1 MPFLDTIQNAAL
13 KVLPEKKPTLPM
25 PASTTGGIGSAGVV
39 PFEDD
44 MIVSKPAIVFYV
56 SQAFFNF
63 LAMCCM
69 AAISAFQAKWGVGPS
84 GLSGFAVFVSVTGI
98 LYSLFLLLV
107 PVIYEKYDKGARLA
121 RALKE
126 VRVGF
131 ILSGTGT
138 AVSLLIA
145 FIVTISAWT
154 EPGCKNP
161 DRDPHAD
168 KGDDFKKGLGSFC
181 STKKAGAIFFWLT
194 FVFWCCTLTLA
205 VLDWRNGKSS
215 RPRDPPFTH
224 PVEASEGSEYTRANN
239 NDDDYSDEE
248 AQHKPFSDNSNT
260 AYSPFSDT
268 NRLSGA
274 PSTTAASSYQPP
286 VSTPFASSQAAP
298 RPSLDAYGAFSD
310 PAPTGFAGG
319 FAAPP
324 QVVDDTPRVSRTMQ
338 YADPYAAVRAS
349 IASGQSV
356 PGSGGVTPPS
366 GGPPPPGYSSY
377 GGYR

>member
-1 MPFLDTIQNAAL
+1 MSSVT
-13 KVLPEKKPTLPM
+13 E
-25 PASTTGGIGSAGVV
+25 TGGYLVFLLFIPLLSTLWIW
-39 PFEDD
+39 

-56 SQAFFNF
+56 SQVFFNF

-84 GLSGFAVFVSVTGI
+84 GLSGFAVFVSVAGI

-107 PVIYEKYDKGARLA
+107 PVVYEKYDKGARLA

-154 EPGCKNP
+154 EPGCKNA

-168 KGDDFKKGLGSFC
+168 KGDNFKKGLGGFC

-205 VLDWRNGKSS
+205 ILDWRNGKSS
-215 RPRDPPFTH
+215 RHRDPPFTH
-224 PVEASEGSEYTRANN
+224 PMEASEGSEYAPASGH
-239 NDDDYSDEE
+239 DDDFSDEE
-248 AQHKPFSDNSNT
+248 AQHKPFSDNSNST
-260 AYSPFSDT
+260 YSPFSDA

-274 PSTTAASSYQPP
+274 PSTTASSYQPP
-286 VSTPFASSQAAP
+286 ASSPFASTQAAP
-298 RPSLDAYGAFSD
+298 RPSIDAYGAFSD
-310 PAPTGFAGG
+310 PAPSGFAGG

-324 QVVDDTPRVSRTMQ
+324 QVVDDGPRVSRTMQ

-349 IASGQSV
+349 IATGQS
-356 PGSGGVTPPS
+356 GSGTGSNTPPS

>member
-1 MPFLDTIQNAAL
+1 MTTFTEAGGYLVFLLFIP
-13 KVLPEKKPTLPM
+13 VLSTLW
-25 PASTTGGIGSAGVV
+25 IW
-39 PFEDD
+39 

-69 AAISAFQAKWGVGPS
+69 ASISAFQAKWKVGPS

-138 AVSLLIA
+138 AVSLLIS

-168 KGDDFKKGLGSFC
+168 LGDAFKKGLSGFC

-215 RPRDPPFTH
+215 RHRDPPFTH
-224 PVEASEGSEYTRANN
+224 PMEASEGSEYSRA
-239 NDDDYSDEE
+239 NDDDDDYTEE
-248 AQHKPFSDNSNT
+248 GVQQKPFSDNSNKT
-260 AYSPFSDT
+260 YSPFSDA
-268 NRLSGA
+268 NRLSGVS
-274 PSTTAASSYQPP
+274 STSPTYQQPT
-286 VSTPFASSQAAP
+286 STPFASSQAAP
-298 RPSLDAYGAFSD
+298 RPSIDAYGAFSD

-319 FAAPP
+319 FSAPP
-324 QVVDDTPRVSRTMQ
+324 QVVDDTPRISRTMQ

-349 IASGQSV
+349 IASNQSA
-356 PGSGGVTPPS
+356 PGSGVSTPPS

>member
-1 MPFLDTIQNAAL
+1 
-13 KVLPEKKPTLPM
+13 
-25 PASTTGGIGSAGVV
+25 
-39 PFEDD
+39 

-69 AAISAFQAKWGVGPS
+69 AAVAAFQAKWGVGPS
-84 GLSGFAVFVSVTGI
+84 GLSGFAIFVAVAGI
-98 LYSLFLLLV
+98 FYSLFLLLV

-126 VRVGF
+126 VRVSF
-131 ILSGTGT
+131 ILAGTGT

-145 FIVTISAWT
+145 FVVTISAWT

-161 DRDPHAD
+161 DRDPHAS
-168 KGDDFKKGLGSFC
+168 KGDKFKQGLGGFC
-181 STKKAGAIFFWLT
+181 STKKAAAVFFWLA

-215 RPRDPPFTH
+215 RARDPPFTH
-224 PVEASEGSEYTRANN
+224 PMEASEGTEYTRAN
-239 NDDDYSDEE
+239 DQDEE
-248 AQHKPFSDNSNT
+248 YMDEEGQQKPFTDNSNT
-260 AYSPFSDT
+260 AYSPFSDS
-268 NRLSGA
+268 NRLSGV

-286 VSTPFASSQAAP
+286 VSTPFASSQPAP
-298 RPSLDAYGAFSD
+298 RPSLDVYGAFSD

-324 QVVDDTPRVSRTMQ
+324 QVVDDAPRISRTMQ

-349 IASGQSV
+349 VASGLSA
-356 PGSGGVTPPS
+356 PGSGAATPPS
-366 GGPPPPGYSSY
+366 VGPPPPGYSSY